1 MEIQNQGQYCKTNQ
15 RPKLVWLNTRDRHN
29 SIYPQSIV
37 SIYILEQKWS
47 KIFFNNCRGQYTQK
61 KSQSYISCQQKN
73 QENVGNQ
80 ENIDKL
86 KKMLQESDENQQ

>member
-1 MEIQNQGQYCKTNQ
+1 MKYLTLFFLSISLFSCSGGDKNPLTIPPKYTELPDLNSVETKKT
-15 RPKLVWLNTRDRHN
+15 
-29 SIYPQSIV
+29 
-37 SIYILEQKWS
+37 
-47 KIFFNNCRGQYTQK
+47 
-61 KSQSYISCQQKN
+61 

>member
-1 MEIQNQGQYCKTNQ
+1 MKYLILFYIAVTLFSCSVGDKNPLVIP
-15 RPKLVWLNTRDRHN
+15 PKFSELPDLN
-29 SIYPQSIV
+29 SI
-37 SIYILEQKWS
+37 E
-47 KIFFNNCRGQYTQK
+47 TK
-61 KSQSYISCQQKN
+61 KT

>member
-1 MEIQNQGQYCKTNQ
+1 MKYLILFLITTSLLSCSEGDKNPLVIPPKFTELPDLNSVETKKT
-15 RPKLVWLNTRDRHN
+15 
-29 SIYPQSIV
+29 
-37 SIYILEQKWS
+37 
-47 KIFFNNCRGQYTQK
+47 
-61 KSQSYISCQQKN
+61 

>member
-1 MEIQNQGQYCKTNQ
+1 MKYLTLFLIAISLFSCSGGDKNPLIIPPKFAELPDLNSVETKKT
-15 RPKLVWLNTRDRHN
+15 
-29 SIYPQSIV
+29 
-37 SIYILEQKWS
+37 
-47 KIFFNNCRGQYTQK
+47 
-61 KSQSYISCQQKN
+61 

>member
-1 MEIQNQGQYCKTNQ
+1 MKNLFLISIISVIISSCSKGDRNPLIIPPNYSEVPNLNDTKKT
-15 RPKLVWLNTRDRHN
+15 
-29 SIYPQSIV
+29 
-37 SIYILEQKWS
+37 
-47 KIFFNNCRGQYTQK
+47 
-61 KSQSYISCQQKN
+61 

>member
-1 MEIQNQGQYCKTNQ
+1 MKYLALFLISISLFSCSGGDKNPLIIPPKFTELPDLNSVETKKT
-15 RPKLVWLNTRDRHN
+15 
-29 SIYPQSIV
+29 
-37 SIYILEQKWS
+37 
-47 KIFFNNCRGQYTQK
+47 
-61 KSQSYISCQQKN
+61 

>member
-1 MEIQNQGQYCKTNQ
+1 MKYLTLFLISISLFSCSGGDKNPLIIPPKFTELPDLISVETKKT
-15 RPKLVWLNTRDRHN
+15 
-29 SIYPQSIV
+29 
-37 SIYILEQKWS
+37 
-47 KIFFNNCRGQYTQK
+47 
-61 KSQSYISCQQKN
+61 

>member
-1 MEIQNQGQYCKTNQ
+1 MKYLILLLIATSLLSCSEGDKNPLVIP
-15 RPKLVWLNTRDRHN
+15 PKFAELPDLNSVET
-29 SIYPQSIV
+29 
-37 SIYILEQKWS
+37 K
-47 KIFFNNCRGQYTQK
+47 KI
-61 KSQSYISCQQKN
+61 

>member
-1 MEIQNQGQYCKTNQ
+1 MKYLILFFIAVTLFSCSVGDKNPLVIP
-15 RPKLVWLNTRDRHN
+15 PKFSELPDLN
-29 SIYPQSIV
+29 SI
-37 SIYILEQKWS
+37 E
-47 KIFFNNCRGQYTQK
+47 TK
-61 KSQSYISCQQKN
+61 KT

>member
-1 MEIQNQGQYCKTNQ
+1 MKYLILFFIAVTSFSCSAGDKNPLVIPPKFSELPDLNSVETKKT
-15 RPKLVWLNTRDRHN
+15 
-29 SIYPQSIV
+29 
-37 SIYILEQKWS
+37 
-47 KIFFNNCRGQYTQK
+47 
-61 KSQSYISCQQKN
+61 

>member
-1 MEIQNQGQYCKTNQ
+1 MKYLVLFLITIFLFSCSGGDKNPLIIPPKFTELPDLNSVETKKT
-15 RPKLVWLNTRDRHN
+15 
-29 SIYPQSIV
+29 
-37 SIYILEQKWS
+37 
-47 KIFFNNCRGQYTQK
+47 
-61 KSQSYISCQQKN
+61 

>member
-1 MEIQNQGQYCKTNQ
+1 MKYLTLSLITISLFSCSKGDKNPLVIP
-15 RPKLVWLNTRDRHN
+15 PKFSELPDLN
-29 SIYPQSIV
+29 SI
-37 SIYILEQKWS
+37 ETK
-47 KIFFNNCRGQYTQK
+47 
-61 KSQSYISCQQKN
+61 KN